1 MRDIGLVMEMV
12 LQSVTGQKEYVMAT
26 DEKPIVVRSK
36 RILNVRGRVMDQ
48 AQDQTPK
55 VMKVA
60 DIEKAKKQ
68 DYENDR
74 SRKNVEFLRRG
85 L

>member
-1 MRDIGLVMEMV
+1 MDEMRDIGLLMEMV

-26 DEKPIVVRSK
+26 DEKPVIVRNK

-60 DIEKAKKQ
+60 EIEKAKK
-68 DYENDR
+68 
-74 SRKNVEFLRRG
+74 
-85 L
+85 